1 MSSDSRGASAT
12 LPSAV
17 ADLDASDPLASFAA
31 AFAKPADTIYLDGN
45 SLGLLCRPADEALRQ
60 AVDAWRE
67 RAILGWT
74 EGPEPWFNM
83 PRRAAELL
91 APILGADAADVMV
104 GQSTTV
110 NLHQL
115 LASFY
120 EPNGPRPRILIDEH
134 SFPTDRYAVE
144 SHLRLRGRDP
154 ARDLVVGPSP
164 DNRLLEETAILGAMD
179 DTVGLAVLPTV
190 LYRSGQLL
198 AVAALTRAARA
209 AGVQIMWD
217 CSHSAGVIPHYFGAD
232 DVDFAFGCTYK
243 YLNGGPGSVS
253 FLYVHPRWRDR
264 GPGMAGWFG
273 SDPARQFAM
282 ESEFHPAADAGRF
295 LMGTPHVLTLA
306 PLLGALRLILNADV
320 AALRAKSLRLTAF
333 LRNLIERR
341 LAPHGVRAIT
351 PEEDHRRGGHV
362 TLAHPQAG
370 RLSRA
375 LRARGVIPDFRPP
388 NLLRLCPAPLYTS
401 FAECERAVRILEEL
415 LLGRS
420 YETLPERDALVT

>member
-1 MSSDSRGASAT
+1 MTGDPRGAHVDPLAG
-12 LPSAV
+12 A
-17 ADLDASDPLASFAA
+17 ADLDARDPLASFAA
-31 AFAKPADTIYLDGN
+31 EFDKPADTIYLDGN
-45 SLGLLCRPADEALRQ
+45 SLGLLCRPAEESLRQ

-74 EGPEPWFNM
+74 EGPEPWFDM
-83 PRRAAELL
+83 SRRAAALL

-115 LASFY
+115 LATFY
-120 EPNGPRPRILIDEH
+120 DPHGPRPRILIDEH

-154 ARDLVVGPSP
+154 TRDLVVVPSP
-164 DNRLLEETAILGAMD
+164 DDRPLEETAILGAMD

-209 AGVQIMWD
+209 AGVQIVWD
-217 CSHSAGVIPHYFGAD
+217 CSHSAGVVPHYFGAD

-243 YLNGGPGSVS
+243 YLNGGPGAVG
-253 FLYVHPRWRDR
+253 FLYVSPRWRGYR
-264 GPGMAGWFG
+264 PGLAGWFG
-273 SDPARQFAM
+273 SDPARQFDMAA
-282 ESEFHPAADAGRF
+282 EFSPAADAGRF
-295 LMGTPHVLTLA
+295 LMGTPHVLSLA
-306 PLLGALRLILNADV
+306 PLLGALRLIGKAEV

-333 LRNLIERR
+333 LRQTVERR
-341 LAPHGVRAIT
+341 LARHGVRVVT
-351 PEEDHRRGGHV
+351 PEEDHRRGGH
-362 TLAHPQAG
+362 LAIAHPDAG

-388 NLLRLCPAPLYTS
+388 DLLRLCPAPLYTS
-401 FAECERAVRILEEL
+401 FAECERAVTVLSEL
-415 LLGRS
+415 LTNRT
-420 YETLPERDALVT
+420 YETLPNRNALVT